1 MFNQY
6 QISMFTEL
14 VERVYICPDNVK
26 ACVGYLIHFNSLFH
40 SIYQRLHFKN
50 AYLVFYIFN
59 ESSRI

>member
-1 MFNQY
+1 
-6 QISMFTEL
+6 MFTEL

-40 SIYQRLHFKN
+40 SIYQCLHFKN